1 MVWTR
6 ARRRPPRLSWP
17 RPRNSTAAL
26 IQHRQTILPKRLS
39 EPGPDAQQLQQ
50 IFLAAAAAPDH
61 GERLPWRFVVIP
73 QGARARLAGVFA
85 ASLRERDPLA
95 TPDQEAQ
102 AREKAFRSPTLMLAV
117 VDCGPPGDEVPG
129 TERYLAT
136 GCAIQ
141 NMLLM
146 ATAMGYASA
155 LTSGKA
161 LESTGLRELFA
172 LREAEHAVCFVAP
185 GHGQQAQ
192 GRPPAPFA
200 RRIRLSTL
208 PTEPPTA

>member
-1 MVWTR
+1 MDAR
-6 ARRRPPRLSWP
+6 APTAAPAELASAAQL
-17 RPRNSTAAL
+17 TAAL

-39 EPGPDAQQLQQ
+39 EPGPDEQQLQQ
-50 IFLAAAAAPDH
+50 IFQAAAAAPDH

-102 AREKAFRSPTLMLAV
+102 AREKAFRSPMLMLAV
-117 VDCGPPGDEVPG
+117 VDCGPPGDEVPD

-161 LESTGLRELFA
+161 MESTGLRELFA
-172 LREAEHAVCFVAP
+172 LRETEHAVCFVSLGTASKRKAARLRPSP
-185 GHGQQAQ
+185 GE
-192 GRPPAPFA
+192 FV
-200 RRIRLSTL
+200 STL
-208 PTEPPTA
+208 PTDTPTA